1 MDERDGV
8 EYPEQQSQHR
18 QSLVK
23 KNKSEIKQEKK
34 MSKTESRF
42 KSKLES
48 LKKLQHS
55 ASTNSAVEK
64 ARAFFRSL
72 ELKHLGGSS
81 NHEQSSS
88 STSSR
93 RRVPTTTTTTTTTN
107 NNNNIN
113 LSSSGKFPL
122 PSSMSSSSSSSIID
136 DSHNTMSITT
146 TNDSSFNTKIPADGI
161 ATARLIRV
169 INPNYSNSND
179 MIINRVLNN
188 EQNDHQLPASHL
200 NFQHILMDKNI
211 QLPKQYYNERSQSY
225 SVAMEKHREI
235 QQPKYDSR
243 ALSPTS
249 AINANIIYSS
259 HNYPNTPPSNHSNV
273 NNRNISNNQMSSSLY
288 NYRPL
293 VIRRGE
299 SPSLMS
305 SSFHEQS
312 PRVVDSVIRPIPSSA
327 SSSSMSTWTQSV
339 RRLNTE
345 YTSTINALQQAKESF
360 HGPTDKISKYA
371 NLVARGINNLSNNES
386 KKSLGVTFC
395 LTAPITPDS
404 PSLSHTSTNSVQQ
417 SKTLPSNMFCKP
429 KIVRPLDLNTFIPS
443 IPSLPKLE
451 SISSNFERDNEI
463 DSIANIIKKFNNLN
477 PTSSSL
483 KSSMYM
489 DNNTDLLLSQLNKEQ
504 QESLPQIFMFDSVQN
519 KKDQSNISSLTS
531 LTDINPSYSISTPR
545 VHFEPS
551 ITTYEIEDIPYESPP
566 SSLTTSSSSTSSSSS
581 PSSSASEDTTSSS
594 SSTSTDENQIYEHTE
609 SDNIIQE
616 ETTYTIETFY
626 KSSNNHNNH
635 INNINNNNNI
645 IINNNNN
652 NNKVNS
658 SPINQQVVVIRE
670 NTTEEQFNLARE
682 KHHHDKILN
691 HEKPT
696 SQRTYTLNETEV
708 PPLTTPLFTYLNS
721 TSKQTA
727 PTSSISEKQQNHHS
741 IEPSTQIAND
751 FTSYDYHDEDDATIH
766 DVIAVNPHTHSPPSH
781 CLTSS
786 SSSTSTASSAS
797 TVLLSNNNINIPVV
811 ISDVTKKIATTNGN
825 LVKTNNKSISQL
837 PKRTTNFT
845 TATTTTTTTITEAAT
860 ATITNAPRLK
870 QPSKIISP
878 PSKLK
883 PPSTTITKPLKS
895 MITNSTSSVT
905 TTMTTPS
912 IRKPSTITNQSS
924 VITNNTVNK
933 TTQQQSSLSTLAI
946 GKKQNLVNGT
956 NMTES
961 QTPTDSSCSIGKNR
975 VRSMVNQLNAAVSST
990 RPAAPSIISVKRTTP
1005 TCPPTVNSRRPGST
1019 ESIIN
1024 STPSTTKTTITS
1036 PNRPT
1041 LQRAMT
1047 INNNSSGSPSTSST
1061 TNNNI
1066 PSAYKRKTPLIR
1078 STSNVKEG
1086 LLRWCQVQVADYPN
1100 VSVTN
1105 LSSSWSDGLAFCALT
1120 HHFFPDAF
1128 DFNSLSSTNR
1138 KENFELAFRTAEERA
1153 GIPRLLDVS
1162 DMLIMGNTPDYKCIF
1177 TYLNSFLAKVKD
1189 IHPITNGIEHN

>member
-93 RRVPTTTTTTTTTN
+93 RRVPTTTTTTTTN

-243 ALSPTS
+243 ALSPTA

-273 NNRNISNNQMSSSLY
+273 NNRNIANNQMSSSLY

-293 VIRRGE
+293 VCRRGE

-395 LTAPITPDS
+395 LTAPLSPDS

-451 SISSNFERDNEI
+451 SISSNIERDNEI

-581 PSSSASEDTTSSS
+581 SPSSSASEDTTSSS

-645 IINNNNN
+645 INNNNNN

-682 KHHHDKILN
+682 KHHHEKISN
-691 HEKPT
+691 YEKPT

-708 PPLTTPLFTYLNS
+708 PPLTTPLLTYLNS

-727 PTSSISEKQQNHHS
+727 PTSSISEKQQNHHHS
-741 IEPSTQIAND
+741 IEPSTQITND

-786 SSSTSTASSAS
+786 SSSTSTASS
-797 TVLLSNNNINIPVV
+797 
-811 ISDVTKKIATTNGN
+811 
-825 LVKTNNKSISQL
+825 
-837 PKRTTNFT
+837 
-845 TATTTTTTTITEAAT
+845 
-860 ATITNAPRLK
+860 
-870 QPSKIISP
+870 
-878 PSKLK
+878 
-883 PPSTTITKPLKS
+883 
-895 MITNSTSSVT
+895 
-905 TTMTTPS
+905 
-912 IRKPSTITNQSS
+912 
-924 VITNNTVNK
+924 
-933 TTQQQSSLSTLAI
+933 
-946 GKKQNLVNGT
+946 
-956 NMTES
+956 
-961 QTPTDSSCSIGKNR
+961 
-975 VRSMVNQLNAAVSST
+975 
-990 RPAAPSIISVKRTTP
+990 
-1005 TCPPTVNSRRPGST
+1005 
-1019 ESIIN
+1019 
-1024 STPSTTKTTITS
+1024 
-1036 PNRPT
+1036 
-1041 LQRAMT
+1041 
-1047 INNNSSGSPSTSST
+1047 
-1061 TNNNI
+1061 
-1066 PSAYKRKTPLIR
+1066 
-1078 STSNVKEG
+1078 
-1086 LLRWCQVQVADYPN
+1086 
-1100 VSVTN
+1100 
-1105 LSSSWSDGLAFCALT
+1105 
-1120 HHFFPDAF
+1120 
-1128 DFNSLSSTNR
+1128 
-1138 KENFELAFRTAEERA
+1138 
-1153 GIPRLLDVS
+1153 
-1162 DMLIMGNTPDYKCIF
+1162 
-1177 TYLNSFLAKVKD
+1177 
-1189 IHPITNGIEHN
+1189 